1 LGSRVH
7 VCHTMCRC
15 KYLDCFIFLNCNSMA
30 ASQVGS
36 KIVLK
41 GSTPSVDWP
50 AAGTLRLNTDRL
62 TVDDS
67 GNVAVK
73 GNVAVNT
80 NKFNVTASSG
90 NTAIGGT
97 LGVTS
102 DVAVNT
108 NKFTVAAA
116 SGNTGIAGTLGVA
129 GDVAV
134 NTNKFNVTAAS
145 GNTAVGG
152 TLGVTGNVAV
162 NTDKFVVTAASGNTA
177 IAGDV
182 AVATNKFTVAAAS
195 GNTAIAGTLG
205 VTGDVAVNTNKFN
218 VTASSGNTAIA
229 GDVAVA
235 TNKFNVTAASGNTA
249 IAGTLGVTGDVAVN
263 TDKFVVTA
271 SSGKTA
277 IAGDLAV
284 ATNKFNVTA
293 ASGNVA
299 TAGTLGV
306 TGDLAVNTN
315 KFNVT
320 AASGNTTVGGTLN
333 SVGDLSVATNKFNV
347 TAASGNTAVAGTLG
361 VTGDVAVNTNKF
373 NVTAASGNTTVG
385 GTLNSVGDLS
395 VATNKFNVTAASGNT
410 AIAGTLGVTG
420 TATVGDL
427 VVNGTFSQS
436 TTIVNGGKYA
446 LTRAG
451 IQAAVDAVNSA
462 GGGTVLVKGDV
473 TSDGTTITMK
483 SNVTLDFD
491 NHTFKMIA
499 SATSY
504 VLITIVGSG
513 ASSAR
518 SFTADGTEGSP
529 LVTVS
534 TIDAATFAAGDYV
547 LIMDS
552 AATQHAQ
559 VSRLSAV
566 NSGTGVLTLTE
577 PLGYTYL
584 VSATAVI
591 YRITT
596 PVTNCCVRNAILD
609 GNGNTGGSSH
619 MIRWI
624 DVINSHMENI
634 TVRGTLTTSTTAAV
648 AISQTHN
655 CQFTNIVARDI
666 AVNSASSRAISIYRA
681 CACHIK
687 NITSIDCGGSGPIL
701 AQSTDTTLDGLVS
714 VRSSGR
720 NFRLDT
726 CSRCVLTNI
735 TCSGGIS
742 SSGSG
747 FRYASGT
754 KSCTITNITCVGNQD
769 YGIVYDGLTDN
780 CSIFGAYVAANT
792 AGGVV
797 FSGTNNALWGN
808 IIGTITD
815 GVTTS
820 IVNTAGGN
828 VTTPSKLIL
837 SNTTAS
843 SGSGTGALQ
852 VSGGS
857 YIAKDAYFGTGIRV
871 QTGGGTAGL
880 LNYFEP
886 TQSFSTSVNIPGNTP
901 VALPVVVTRVNN
913 MAYLTYG
920 GIPFEL
926 FDVGKL
932 TSTQNLP
939 TKWRPTSYKKFQVEV
954 QHGGVYQA
962 GVLKID
968 TAGLLTWS
976 LQNDTNF
983 NLGPGFGAAGL
994 SSTCVSY
1001 DITV

>member
-1 LGSRVH
+1 
-7 VCHTMCRC
+7 
-15 KYLDCFIFLNCNSMA
+15 MA

-306 TGDLAVNTN
+306 TGDL
-315 KFNVT
+315 
-320 AASGNTTVGGTLN
+320 
-333 SVGDLSVATNKFNV
+333 
-347 TAASGNTAVAGTLG
+347 
-361 VTGDVAVNTNKF
+361 AVNTNKF